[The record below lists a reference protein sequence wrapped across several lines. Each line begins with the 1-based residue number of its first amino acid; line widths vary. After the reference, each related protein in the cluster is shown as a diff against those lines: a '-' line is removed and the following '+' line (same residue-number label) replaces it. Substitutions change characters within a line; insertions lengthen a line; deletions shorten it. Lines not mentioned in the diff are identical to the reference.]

1 MLRKGCVPMIRRS
14 KGFLV
19 VVALICLAVC
29 FGLAAKASATAKSGE
44 ALFKENCSVCHPDGG
59 NIVNPQKTLHKKDRD
74 ANNVKTAEDIIKKMR
89 NPGPGMTKFDE
100 KTIGQKEALEIAN
113 YIIKTFNK

>member
-1 MLRKGCVPMIRRS
+1 MTRRS
-14 KGFLV
+14 KGFLLII
-19 VVALICLAVC
+19 ALICCAIC
-29 FGLAAKASATAKSGE
+29 ISFGAKSWAAGKSGE

-100 KTIGQKEALEIAN
+100 KTIGQKEATEIAN